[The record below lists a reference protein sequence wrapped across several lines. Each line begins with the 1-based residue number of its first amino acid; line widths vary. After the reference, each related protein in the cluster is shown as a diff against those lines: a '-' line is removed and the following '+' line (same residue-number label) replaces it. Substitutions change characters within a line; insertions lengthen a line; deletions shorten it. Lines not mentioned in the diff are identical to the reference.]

1 MNANER
7 EKNGEKK
14 KLNIILD
21 NAQMNKT
28 HLYMNVFCVIELML
42 VNCYIIDYCALL
54 VSITVH
60 C

>member
-42 VNCYIIDYCALL
+42 YGD
-54 VSITVH
+54 VSF
-60 C
+60 CP